1 MTDDPLYVRFI
12 ELATRPL
19 EDQPG
24 IRDEARG
31 ELMGRLAYSGPP
43 GPALE
48 AAVKRLEESTPRR
61 WRGEALAAGLTGLFC
76 AGFAAFH
83 MVGLFQEARSVM
95 EMTTYH
101 YSGGIAGVAG
111 AESEAPPGDPA
122 AYEEH
127 AQAYFHSPSG
137 LPPDYRQTWE
147 RIDPH
152 NGIWPAREGLQRINE
167 AIDPSGGGVIDE
179 TAFTEALALLKE
191 ASEAR
196 EFHSYALE
204 RNRPKLMEMKRPGT
218 WAGEAGFSSFADS
231 LSYDFSLIRNPATL
245 RALFRIQAE
254 RLEKAKDAEGLR
266 NLIGVWERLGAGL
279 VSSATYESDLTLM
292 DGLREGGSEMVIVAK
307 RMGMGAEEAKL
318 DRQVTGIQSALVTSF
333 PFGRPDRGMGVMA
346 WANSGFSPA
355 HEDPSVFTPGRN
367 AEHAL
372 LDRVLALASLVL
384 LLLIFCLACFE
395 SVRRGRRINGL
406 ASGLAPLF
414 QAKDLLWISGLG
426 VALPLTWYLG
436 ITRLT
441 PLGCRDIGL
450 PHLPCPPVIIQA
462 VAALLFVGVMLM
474 QTIYWRITRHASFV
488 ALGRRLVLGWL
499 VAAIP
504 GVVIPL
510 TGAVRALSGRQD
522 DYLLGMLVALGIP
535 ALWLL
540 WHLGATLFSTKD
552 NALRGVLLAR
562 NMVAPLAALLIFLA
576 ASLPLSLAAEKGWLA
591 RDEIS
596 RGEPSL
602 GGMTKLEWRSLEQK
616 KAACREALELP

>member
-1 MTDDPLYVRFI
+1 MNDDPLYVRFI

-111 AESEAPPGDPA
+111 AESEAPPEDPA
-122 AYEEH
+122 AYEEQV
-127 AQAYFHSPSG
+127 QAHIRSQTG
-137 LPPDYRQTWE
+137 LPPDYRQTWR
-147 RIDPH
+147 RIDPN
-152 NGIWPAREGLQRINE
+152 NGIWPARAGLQRISE
-167 AIDPSGGGVIDE
+167 TLDPFGNVIDE
-179 TAFTEALALLKE
+179 AAFTEALALLEE

-204 RNRPKLMEMKRPGT
+204 RNRSKLMQMKRPET

-231 LSYDFSLIRNPATL
+231 LTYDFSFHQSHGGL

-254 RLEKAKDAEGLR
+254 RLEKARDADGLR
-266 NLIGVWERLGAGL
+266 NLVGVWERLTAGL
-279 VSSATYESDLTLM
+279 VSSATHERDLTLM
-292 DGLREGGSEMVIVAK
+292 DDLREAGSEMAIIAK
-307 RMGMGAEEAKL
+307 RMGMTAEEAKL
-318 DRQVTGIQSALVTSF
+318 DREVTGMQSALVESF
-333 PFGRPDRGMGVMA
+333 PWVRPDRRMGLMA
-346 WANSGFSPA
+346 WAKRGPSRA
-355 HEDPSVFTPGRN
+355 LEDPSLFTPGRK
-367 AEHAL
+367 AEYAL
-372 LDRVLALASLVL
+372 LDRILALASLVL
-384 LLLIFCLACFE
+384 LLPVLCLTCFE

-552 NALRGVLLAR
+552 SALRGVLLAR